1 MSSCGQRTLW
11 FYAETNHRCYQ
22 KIDDT
27 CPGFNRFMTKDECEY
42 RCIIKKQEDRLR
54 GLKYEQETEYFDY
67 GNPDAYPDEIYSD
80 NSGEINYPID
90 VDQYFYE
97 EYHEEDVKTPII
109 NSDEQFLK
117 TEVLIYEGEPF
128 IY

>member
-1 MSSCGQRTLW
+1 
-11 FYAETNHRCYQ
+11 
-22 KIDDT
+22 
-27 CPGFNRFMTKDECEY
+27 MTKDECEY

-97 EYHEEDVKTPII
+97 EYHEEDDKTPII

-128 IY
+128 IN